1 MAQIDS
7 LRTEKKFK
15 KTEIGEIPVDWEV
28 VTLDEISEEIYR
40 YPTYYNIKYVEQGIP
55 EVRGE
60 LIRHNGIL
68 ETDLSKYRFISPETA
83 SRFPRTCLRKG
94 DFVISVRGTMGKAAI
109 VSEFLD
115 GANMTANLMRISPD
129 RNKIFPMF
137 FNQALISEKF
147 RRTLDITSSSTTI
160 RTIKAPELKRLKFV
174 IPPLSEQ
181 KKIAEI
187 LSTVDQAIEKS
198 NEIIEK
204 TKELKK
210 GLMQELLTR
219 GIGHKKF
226 KKTEIGEI
234 PVEWKIELIGQT
246 CDINPPKKE
255 IDSLGDVKEVPF
267 LPMEFIKEDGEGI
280 VEMEI
285 RKISEVIRGYTY
297 FRENDVLF
305 AKITPCMENGKIAI
319 ASNLKDGIGF
329 GSTEFHVLR
338 PNINILL
345 PKILFY
351 WMARKSFRD
360 FAKNFFTG
368 TAGQQRVQKGFF
380 DVVKIPLP
388 SLPEQHKIAEILK
401 SVDDEIEEDRKSL
414 DELQNLKKGLMQ
426 NLLTGKVR
434 VRI

>member
-7 LRTEKKFK
+7 LRTEEKFK
-15 KTEIGEIPVDWEV
+15 KTEIGEIPVDWGV
-28 VTLDEISEEIYR
+28 ATLDEISEEIYR
-40 YPTYYNIKYVEQGIP
+40 YPTYYNIKYVKQGIP
-55 EVRGE
+55 EIRGE
-60 LIRHNGIL
+60 LIRLNGLL

-83 SRFPRTCLRKG
+83 SKFPRTYLREG
-94 DFVISVRGTMGKAAI
+94 DFVISVRGTMGKVAI
-109 VSEFLD
+109 IPESLD
-115 GANMTANLMRISPD
+115 GANMTANLIRVSPD
-129 RNKIFPMF
+129 RSKIFPMF
-137 FNQALISEKF
+137 FRQVLISEKF
-147 RRTLDITSSSTTI
+147 QKTLNITSSSTTI
-160 RTIKAPELKRLKFV
+160 RTIKAPELKRLKFA
-174 IPPLSEQ
+174 IPPLPEQ
-181 KKIAEI
+181 KKITEV

-204 TKELKK
+204 TRELKK
-210 GLMQELLTR
+210 GLTQELLTR

-226 KKTEIGEI
+226 KNTEAGEI
-234 PVEWKIELIGQT
+234 PVEWKIQFISET

-267 LPMEFIKEDGEGI
+267 LPMEFVREDGEGI
-280 VEMEI
+280 MQMEI

-319 ASNLKDGIGF
+319 ASNLKNGIGF

-351 WMARKSFRD
+351 WMERKSFRD
-360 FAKNFFTG
+360 FATNFFTG
-368 TAGQQRVQKGFF
+368 TAGQQRVQKAFF

-414 DELQNLKKGLMQ
+414 DKLQNLKKGLMHK
-426 NLLTGKVR
+426 LLTGKVR